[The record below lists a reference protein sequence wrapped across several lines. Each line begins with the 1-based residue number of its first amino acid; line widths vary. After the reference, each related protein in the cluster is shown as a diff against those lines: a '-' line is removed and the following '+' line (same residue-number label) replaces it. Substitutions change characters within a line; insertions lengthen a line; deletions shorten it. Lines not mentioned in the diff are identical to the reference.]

1 MAEEQVANGAQDGA
15 PKTGGKEKKGFFYG
29 WWIVIGGFMIMATC
43 YTAFVNCMSLFQA
56 QIVGDLG
63 MTIGEY
69 NTGTSLA
76 SLISIVGTLI
86 IGFLLDK
93 INARAE
99 MIRANVPVIP
109 GSDGEVFTAEE
120 ALEVANRLGYP
131 VMLKASAP
139 PARACSSRLLSRTG
153 LT

>member
-93 INARAE
+93 INARA
-99 MIRANVPVIP
+99 IAVGITALAVP
-109 GSDGEVFTAEE
+109 
-120 ALEVANRLGYP
+120 R
-131 VMLKASAP
+131 SAAQFSRRSSATSSP
-139 PARACSSRLLSRTG
+139 PLVGALLSWYLR
-153 LT
+153 LSAWSAHFPSP

>member
-69 NTGTSLA
+69 NTVHRSRRLFRLWARSSSASCSIKSMPALSQLA
-76 SLISIVGTLI
+76 L
-86 IGFLLDK
+86 
-93 INARAE
+93 
-99 MIRANVPVIP
+99 
-109 GSDGEVFTAEE
+109 
-120 ALEVANRLGYP
+120 
-131 VMLKASAP
+131 
-139 PARACSSRLLSRTG
+139 RLLRR
-153 LT
+153 

>member
-63 MTIGEY
+63 MTICEY

-76 SLISIVGTLI
+76 IKS
-86 IGFLLDK
+86 
-93 INARAE
+93 
-99 MIRANVPVIP
+99 MH
-109 GSDGEVFTAEE
+109 
-120 ALEVANRLGYP
+120 ALSQWALRPL
-131 VMLKASAP
+131 
-139 PARACSSRLLSRTG
+139 RR
-153 LT
+153 